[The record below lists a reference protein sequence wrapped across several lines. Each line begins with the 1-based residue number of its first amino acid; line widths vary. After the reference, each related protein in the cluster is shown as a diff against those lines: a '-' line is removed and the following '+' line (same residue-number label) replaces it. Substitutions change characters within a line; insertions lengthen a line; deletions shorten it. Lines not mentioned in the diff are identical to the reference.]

1 MRVIANISELDG
13 LTGQE
18 VAVGDWFLID
28 QQRVD
33 RFAEATNDRQWIHLD
48 QERARR
54 ESPFGGT
61 IAHGFLT
68 LSLLPFL
75 VNASLRVDGV
85 RFAVNYGL
93 DKVRFPGPVM
103 VGSRIRPRTV
113 LGACA
118 NIAGGVQVEWQVTIE
133 REAQSKPGCIAASL
147 VRYYA

>member
-1 MRVIANISELDG
+1 MRVIANIGELEH

-48 QERARR
+48 EERARR

-118 NIAGGVQVEWQVTIE
+118 KITGGVQVKWQVTIE
-133 REAQSKPGCIAASL
+133 REAQAKPGCIAASL